1 ASLSSR
7 TAEAVARVHAERLGR
22 IAVIA
27 AEERVGDL
35 VAVLR
40 SQVALPAIR
49 AGSAG
54 GDGEIA
60 VVGGEDAK
68 GLEFEARVTVEPAEL
83 IDAHGAGD
91 LYVAMSRS
99 TQHLGVVH
107 ARDLPAGVAG

>member
-1 ASLSSR
+1 MRPMNLR
-7 TAEAVARVHAERLGR
+7 TKVLFVR
-22 IAVIA
+22 
-27 AEERVGDL
+27 
-35 VAVLR
+35 LR
-40 SQVALPAIR
+40 SQDALPAIG

-54 GDGEIA
+54 VDDEIA
-60 VVGGEDAK
+60 VMTAQDAK
-68 GLEFEARVTVEPAEL
+68 GLEFDAVVIVEPAEL